1 LAVARSR
8 TTAASH
14 PPSTIGGLVRL
25 AYARAVASGVKLDP
39 LLKKAGLTKQQIR
52 DRGGRIPTRDQIR
65 FVNLIAEALGDDC
78 LGFHLAHDFE
88 LRAFGLYYYVLASSG
103 TFLEALQR
111 GVRYTAIINEGMRPT
126 CTVGKE
132 IRLAYHYVGI
142 SRHLDRHQIEF
153 RMAALVRLFRQ
164 LTRTRLQP
172 IRVRFTHHRNEVPAD
187 FAEVFGRNVEFSAAV
202 DEITFKKKD
211 GQLPLTSADP
221 YLSGVLLDHCE
232 QMLSRRRGSQPTFH
246 SRVENAV
253 GPLLPRGKAQA
264 GNVARELGVS
274 SRTFAR
280 RLAAEGLTF
289 SGVVQKLR
297 SDLASRY
304 LADDKLSI
312 SQIAW
317 MLGYR
322 EVAAFSHA
330 YKRQTGKT
338 PREARTQIGNPTL
351 TRRA

>member
-1 LAVARSR
+1 LAVTRSR
-8 TTAASH
+8 KNAANHS
-14 PPSTIGGLVRL
+14 PSTIGGLARL
-25 AYARAVASGVKLDP
+25 AYARAAFRGVKLDP
-39 LLKKAGLTKQQIR
+39 LLKKARLTQQQIR
-52 DRGGRIPTRDQIR
+52 DRTVRIPTRDQIK
-65 FVNLIAEALGDDC
+65 FVNLVADALRDDC
-78 LGFHLAHDFE
+78 LGFHLAQNFE
-88 LRAFGLYYYVLASSG
+88 LRASGLYYYVLASAG

-126 CTVGKE
+126 CTAGKE
-132 IRLAYHYVGI
+132 IRLAYRYVGI

-164 LTRTRLQP
+164 LTGTRLQP
-172 IRVRFTHHRNEVPAD
+172 VRVRFTHHRNELPAD
-187 FAEVFGRNVEFSAAV
+187 FAEMFGNDVEFSAPV
-202 DEITFKKKD
+202 DEITFRKKD
-211 GQLPLTSADP
+211 GQLPLITADP
-221 YLSGVLLDHCE
+221 HLSAVLINHCE
-232 QMLSRRRGSQPTFH
+232 QMLARRRGSRPSFR

-280 RLAAEGLTF
+280 RLAAEGMTF

-297 SDLASRY
+297 GDLARRY

-322 EVAAFSHA
+322 EVGAFSHA
-330 YKRQTGKT
+330 FKRQTGKT
-338 PREARTQIGNPTL
+338 PREARAKI
-351 TRRA
+351 R

>member
-1 LAVARSR
+1 LAVVGSR
-8 TTAASH
+8 KTAASH
-14 PPSTIGGLVRL
+14 LPSTTGGLVRL
-25 AYARAVASGVKLDP
+25 AYARAVSRGVKLDP
-39 LLKKAGLTKQQIR
+39 LLKKAGLTEQQIR
-52 DRGGRIPTRDQIR
+52 TRGVRIPTRDQIK
-65 FVNLIAEALGDDC
+65 FVNLVADALGDDC

-111 GVRYTAIINEGMRPT
+111 GVRYTSIINEGMRPT

-153 RMAALVRLFRQ
+153 RIAAAVRLFRQ
-164 LTRTRLQP
+164 LTSARLQP
-172 IRVRFTHHRNEVPAD
+172 IRVRFTHHRKEVPAD
-187 FAEVFGRNVEFSAAV
+187 FAKMFGSDIEFSAPV
-202 DEITFKKKD
+202 DEITFRKKD
-211 GQLPLTSADP
+211 GQLPLITADP
-221 YLSGVLLDHCE
+221 YLSAVLIEHCE
-232 QMLSRRRGSQPTFH
+232 QMLSRRRGSRPSFQ

-280 RLAAEGLTF
+280 RLAAEGMTF

-297 SDLASRY
+297 GDLARRY

-322 EVAAFSHA
+322 EVGAFSHA
-330 YKRQTGKT
+330 FKRQTGKT
-338 PREARTQIGNPTL
+338 PREARAQI
-351 TRRA
+351 R